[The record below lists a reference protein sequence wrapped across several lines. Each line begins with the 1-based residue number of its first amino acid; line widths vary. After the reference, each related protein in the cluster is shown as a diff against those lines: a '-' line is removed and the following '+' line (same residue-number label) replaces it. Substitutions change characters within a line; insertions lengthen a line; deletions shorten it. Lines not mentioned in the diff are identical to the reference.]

1 MRHIKFQK
9 SSAASTLFVILL
21 FTFILGAMACRS
33 SSNTNAPDAAS
44 AGLVIVNAPATGE
57 VRRVIASEGVPVNE
71 GALILEIAV
80 QQETPSASLQT
91 QQGEDAPSRA
101 RRAAQSAQAQVAA
114 ARAEAERASVEV
126 ERMTAL
132 VASNSAPQP
141 QLDAAR
147 VQYQRAQEQLQRVQ
161 QNVSATAAMP
171 PQVNSMNTPQVA
183 ATTPREQIIT
193 VRASTAGTVRAI
205 GVSVG
210 QQVTTGQAL
219 ATIRTNDR

>member
-1 MRHIKFQK
+1 MRHIEFQK
-9 SSAASTLFVILL
+9 SSAAPTLFALLL
-21 FTFILGAMACRS
+21 FTFIVGAMACRS
-33 SSNTNAPDAAS
+33 SSNTTAPDAAS

-57 VRRVIASEGVPVNE
+57 VRRVIASEGAPVNE

-80 QQETPSASLQT
+80 RQETPNDSPQAPS
-91 QQGEDAPSRA
+91 EDAQARA
-101 RRAAQSAQAQVAA
+101 RRAAQAAQAQVAA

-161 QNVSATAAMP
+161 QSASTTAAMP
-171 PQVNSMNTPQVA
+171 PQVNNANTSQVA
-183 ATTPREQIIT
+183 ATTPREQTIA